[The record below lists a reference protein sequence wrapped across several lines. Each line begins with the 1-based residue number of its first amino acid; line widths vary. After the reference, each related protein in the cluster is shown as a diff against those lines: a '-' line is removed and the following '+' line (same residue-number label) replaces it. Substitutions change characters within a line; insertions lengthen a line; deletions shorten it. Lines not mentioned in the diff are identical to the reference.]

1 MTGYAVNIAELAK
14 LIQTLEDGA
23 HEVREANTTL
33 AAEGQLDMLGHDAL
47 RDSAHE
53 FEETWRYELGK
64 LDEAAEGV
72 IERLAAAK
80 KNYEELEDAH
90 GGLFDQVLTSTGGD
104 GGLSGGSP
112 PLITDANRPPGMA
125 VVGGGPMPAA
135 RDIGAAL
142 DGASPNE
149 GCSVT

>member
-1 MTGYAVNIAELAK
+1 MTGYAVNIAELAR

-23 HEVREANTTL
+23 QEVREANKTL

-53 FEETWRYELGK
+53 FEETWRYGLGK

-80 KNYEELEDAH
+80 KNYEGLEDAH
-90 GGLFDQVLTSTGGD
+90 GGLFDQVLASTAGD
-104 GGLSGGSP
+104 GGISGGSP

-125 VVGGGPMPAA
+125 EAGGRP

-142 DGASPNE
+142 DGASQ
-149 GCSVT
+149 GQGVQS